1 MPDFGSN
8 PDIDEKP
15 PIPLR
20 ECLEKVK
27 PFIVA
32 LEGIKDQEEWE
43 VKQWSAWFFMHPR
56 STFVSFDHLIFSSSF
71 FFFFFC
77 SGSNR

>member
-1 MPDFGSN
+1 MDIESLCSLCFSLSFALQVECEPEYIMPDFGSN

-15 PIPLR
+15 PMSLR

-32 LEGIKDQEEWE
+32 YEGIKDQEEWE
-43 VKQWSAWFFMHPR
+43 VIMFNFCEFF
-56 STFVSFDHLIFSSSF
+56 LL
-71 FFFFFC
+71 
-77 SGSNR
+77 

>member
-15 PIPLR
+15 PMSLR

-32 LEGIKDQEEWE
+32 YEGIKDQEEWE
-43 VKQWSAWFFMHPR
+43 VTVFQLAFLCIHAILLFR
-56 STFVSFDHLIFSSSF
+56 LIT
-71 FFFFFC
+71 
-77 SGSNR
+77 

>member
-15 PIPLR
+15 PMSLR

-32 LEGIKDQEEWE
+32 YEGIKDQEEWE
-43 VKQWSAWFFMHPR
+43 VILFQ
-56 STFVSFDHLIFSSSF
+56 FVNFAFLWIQAIFGSFDDHLNFSPF
-71 FFFFFC
+71 A
-77 SGSNR
+77 GSN

>member
-15 PIPLR
+15 PMSLR

-32 LEGIKDQEEWE
+32 YEGIKDQEEWE
-43 VKQWSAWFFMHPR
+43 VILFN
-56 STFVSFDHLIFSSSF
+56 L
-71 FFFFFC
+71 
-77 SGSNR
+77 

>member
-15 PIPLR
+15 PMSLR

-32 LEGIKDQEEWE
+32 YEGIKDQEEWE
-43 VKQWSAWFFMHPR
+43 VIVFN
-56 STFVSFDHLIFSSSF
+56 L
-71 FFFFFC
+71 
-77 SGSNR
+77 

>member
-15 PIPLR
+15 PMALR
-20 ECLEKVK
+20 ECIEKVK

-32 LEGIKDQEEWE
+32 YEGIKDQEEWE
-43 VKQWSAWFFMHPR
+43 VYVNFAFFYA
-56 STFVSFDHLIFSSSF
+56 STQYFCFV
-71 FFFFFC
+71 
-77 SGSNR
+77 